1 VQDARRPSVNG
12 LVGPQRGRQN
22 YIESVVVAEN
32 RNRNSERRAEPEL
45 TSGGN
50 TAAPGRYRG
59 S

>member
-12 LVGPQRGRQN
+12 LVGPERGRQN
-22 YIESVVVAEN
+22 YIESAAVAEN
-32 RNRNSERRAEPEL
+32 RNTNRERRAEPEL
-45 TSGGN
+45 NSGGN